1 MVAQGARIIVHNS
14 TPSYE
19 TKGIQ
24 RAHHD
29 AGSAPITEITINQEV
44 RASTGRHDAEERVVV
59 HGLCPCSPVENGV
72 DGSSMRNR
80 GRKRS

>member
-14 TPSYE
+14 TPSHE
-19 TKGIQ
+19 AKGIQ

-29 AGSAPITEITINQEV
+29 TGSAPIAEV
-44 RASTGRHDAEERVVV
+44 AVDLEVGASTGRHDAEERVVV

-72 DGSSMRNR
+72 DGCSMRNR
-80 GRKRS
+80 RRKRS